1 MPLASFSSHIS
12 MALLLFIVAF
22 LFFAFIAPLQTTIGL
37 AASFLLVVITVR
49 LTAREVSGAPASWGE
64 ALRAVCLSF
73 LFVLLAGIL
82 VFKFSS
88 VTGISHFSGLGFVLL
103 LGVFLLA
110 YVLGFKVSLGISLG
124 ASFLV
129 ALLAAVIST
138 GVVLVLRA
146 PARAADPVVKMSPE
160 HLQQSTADYMTRKM
174 VPVLAH
180 EFPRI
185 EAQCPAGDADFGVQF
200 KLTAAMQADGR
211 LSQVAVAP
219 RTPHSTCVAD
229 HIERMPPWPVPD
241 CRCTLPV
248 RLNFSPS
255 RK

>member
-1 MPLASFSSHIS
+1 MV
-12 MALLLFIVAF
+12 LLLFIFAF
-22 LFFAFIAPLQTTIGL
+22 LFFAFIAPLQTTVGL

-49 LTAREVSGAPASWGE
+49 LTAREVSGAPASWGD

-73 LFVLLAGIL
+73 LFVLLAGVL

-88 VTGISHFSGLGFVLL
+88 VTGIRHFSGLGLVLL
-103 LGVFLLA
+103 LWVFLLA
-110 YVLGFKVSLGISLG
+110 YVLGFKFSLGISLS

-129 ALLAAVIST
+129 ALLAALIST
-138 GVVLVLRA
+138 GVVWVLRA
-146 PARAADPVVKMSPE
+146 PARAVDPAARLSAE
-160 HLQQSTADYMTRKM
+160 QIQRSTADYMMKK
-174 VPVLAH
+174 VIPVLAQ

-185 EAQCPAGDADFGVQF
+185 ESQCPVGDADLGVQF

-211 LSQVAVAP
+211 LSQVSVAP
-219 RTPHSTCVAD
+219 RTPHSACVAD
-229 HIERMPPWPVPD
+229 HIERMPPWPTPD

-248 RLNFSPS
+248 VFSFSPS

>member
-1 MPLASFSSHIS
+1 MV
-12 MALLLFIVAF
+12 LLLFIFAS

-49 LTAREVSGAPASWGE
+49 LTAREVSGAPASWGD
-64 ALRAVCLSF
+64 ALQAVCLSF
-73 LFVLLAGIL
+73 LFVLLAGVL

-88 VTGISHFSGLGFVLL
+88 ATGIRHFSGLGALIL

-110 YVLGFKVSLGISLG
+110 YVLGFKLSLGISLG

-129 ALLAAVIST
+129 ALLAAAIST
-138 GVVLVLRA
+138 GVVWVLRA
-146 PARAADPVVKMSPE
+146 PSRAIDPAAQLSGE
-160 HLQQSTADYMTRKM
+160 HIQRSTAGYMIRQ
-174 VPVLAH
+174 VIPVLAQ

-185 EAQCPAGDADFGVQF
+185 QSQCPVGDADLGVQF

-219 RTPHSTCVAD
+219 RTPHSACVAD
-229 HIERMPPWPVPD
+229 HIERMPPWPAPD

-248 RLNFSPS
+248 VFSFSPS